1 VGCYCAAE
9 AIGTSAAFAQAA
21 ATWAAVEA
29 EDFDATAT
37 FAQSGTW
44 TAGGALA
51 LDATAAFAQAAATWI
66 ASEAPLISGSATF
79 DQSATWDASGDVT
92 VPAVVT
98 PISSGRIRR
107 RPTRVPY
114 QGPDVEIGPFP
125 VRREDPVLPPLRLV
139 ASAAFAQQPATFL
152 AYLEATDPDEWLLL
166 GLDMAA

>member
-1 VGCYCAAE
+1 VGSYGRRGLSGA
-9 AIGTSAAFAQAA
+9 TSTGAFAQSA
-21 ATWAAVEA
+21 
-29 EDFDATAT
+29 
-37 FAQSGTW
+37 TW
-44 TAGGALA
+44 TADGTLT

-66 ASEAPLISGSATF
+66 GSEAPLISGSATF
-79 DQSATWDASGDVT
+79 DQSATWDATADVT

-98 PISSGRIRR
+98 PIGSGRVRR

-125 VRREDPVLPPLRLV
+125 VRREEPDLPPLRLV